1 MFPRKMRFEALES
14 RDLLTV
20 ADFGLMDVNPTSD
33 TYETTVSPRDYIG
46 KVSGYYFGHST

>member
-1 MFPRKMRFEALES
+1 MRFESLES

-20 ADFGLMDVNPTSD
+20 ADFGLVDVNSTS
-33 TYETTVSPRDYIG
+33 ESFGETVSPRDYIG